1 MRKVHISKSSTGN
14 HEETSRKPSG
24 KPSGNRT
31 KTITSPS
38 GAPSLNPRAGAQ
50 DLVRETSAPK
60 CLMNPIQVVFCCCP
74 MNSIQ
79 WQRQYVAQKIVKAS
93 RSSLGISASGKLQKK
108 IMSTY
113 VKPLNFI
120 FLHHLR
126 VTSYRL
132 GQPHEF

>member
-1 MRKVHISKSSTGN
+1 MSHQLARNAELGHHHVFCDLIMQLD
-14 HEETSRKPSG
+14 
-24 KPSGNRT
+24 
-31 KTITSPS
+31 ISPS

-50 DLVRETSAPK
+50 DLVWETSAPK

-74 MNSIQ
+74 MNSIHR
-79 WQRQYVAQKIVKAS
+79 QRQYVAQKFVKAS

-108 IMSTY
+108 TMSTY